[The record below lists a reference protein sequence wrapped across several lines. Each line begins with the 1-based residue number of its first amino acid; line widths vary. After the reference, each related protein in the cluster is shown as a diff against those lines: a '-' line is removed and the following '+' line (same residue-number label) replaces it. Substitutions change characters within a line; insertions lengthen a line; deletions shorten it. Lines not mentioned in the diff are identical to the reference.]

1 MYGRLLQEGT
11 KRTLTSA
18 EVQLARAMCCRC
30 GLGRLGVPAGT
41 WGQQQA
47 AMWLRVR
54 HALPFDRSSASS
66 RCCEV
71 KDSSALKFSAEEKGS
86 VWFELD

>member
-41 WGQQQA
+41 
-47 AMWLRVR
+47 
-54 HALPFDRSSASS
+54 
-66 RCCEV
+66 
-71 KDSSALKFSAEEKGS
+71 
-86 VWFELD
+86 